1 MSQLYEIFIKRIFFN
16 KPAKVIKAWGNG
28 EREEG
33 KLERGKG
40 KREKW
45 KNGKGKGKEGKRV
58 ESLRSLE
65 LWSHDFKDGCT
76 ESHDFLYN
84 TMLIQFRSNK
94 GNSFNPG
101 RSGKD
106 WSGSLLK

>member
-1 MSQLYEIFIKRIFFN
+1 MGK
-16 KPAKVIKAWGNG
+16 WGKGRWKIGKG

-33 KLERGKG
+33 KMEKRKGEREG
-40 KREKW
+40 
-45 KNGKGKGKEGKRV
+45 GKEGKRV
-58 ESLRSLE
+58 ESPRSLE